1 MLICLQVLGSEF
13 VSVRLIRITSIVVL
27 STLRGN
33 STFRSRTIHHRN
45 KTNLLLATEWFPN
58 PIKLNFSE
66 VFWMYN
72 STIRRNKGLSW
83 VCCFR
88 CAVAL
93 PSWLKKTGWRE
104 NDWNLFGEK
113 RKFLKNKKSD
123 AWVCGGS
130 RACGAAVVG
139 GGSRALLVAGG
150 RGCCGSAAQ
159 PARLGHGQLAAAG
172 GRGCRLPCET
182 LLQPHTTRSRSDRGD
197 SLHCQYIFREVC
209 IYVSFLNSVNRY
221 KTIQLL

>member
-1 MLICLQVLGSEF
+1 MTE
-13 VSVRLIRITSIVVL
+13 TSLVKKE
-27 STLRGN
+27 N
-33 STFRSRTIHHRN
+33 SWKI
-45 KTNLLLATEWFPN
+45 
-58 PIKLNFSE
+58 
-66 VFWMYN
+66 
-72 STIRRNKGLSW
+72 
-83 VCCFR
+83 
-88 CAVAL
+88 
-93 PSWLKKTGWRE
+93 
-104 NDWNLFGEK
+104 
-113 RKFLKNKKSD
+113 KKSD

-209 IYVSFLNSVNRY
+209 ICIFVSFLNSVNRY
-221 KTIQLL
+221 KTIQLLYAGQLKWNFRIYDQLHSFESCCLFPPAFFHFDIHGSFPDQTLKPLVPLAIGWQITQPITSAWFNSPINLITVRESKGQLG